1 MLHHTSNS
9 AKFFFFLANCNTLY
23 SSVNQVS
30 VVDGFLAATE
40 EFFLAY
46 HVTVDLDGGPV
57 LLVYRLDDSCLRFRL
72 FLQQFLCVKF
82 GNRDHWNTHVRRHTR
97 VVRLDHVFKSELVR
111 CFLKKRYNRA

>member
-72 FLQQFLCVKF
+72 FLQQFGLFQTLLEKF
-82 GNRDHWNTHVRRHTR
+82 
-97 VVRLDHVFKSELVR
+97 LVFLVIKYI
-111 CFLKKRYNRA
+111 LILNHHLISNIQI